1 MNGTI
6 LDYSVQTN
14 SGLITGDNGNRYN
27 FVGAE
32 WKDQAIPS
40 RGMRVDF
47 EAQGGDAVAIYSVMP
62 DPGAG
67 GIGGALDGLLGSE
80 RTKVVAGV
88 LGILLGWAGA
98 HKFYLG
104 IKQPAMIQ
112 LAVGGGG
119 LVLAL
124 VVANVFN
131 ALGIFGVGFIIG
143 LLLYGVGYIALMAAG
158 ILGLV
163 EGIIYL
169 TKSDEDFQTIYVTGR
184 KQWL

>member
-1 MNGTI
+1 MNGQI
-6 LDYSVQTN
+6 LDYSPQTN
-14 SGLITGDNGNRYN
+14 SGLIAGDDGNRYN

-32 WKDQAIPS
+32 WKDQAIPN

-47 EAQGGDAVAIYSVMP
+47 EAQGSDAVAIYRAMSAS
-62 DPGAG
+62 GA
-67 GIGGALDGLLGSE
+67 GIGGAIEGVMGSDK
-80 RTKVVAGV
+80 TKVVAGL
-88 LGILLGWAGA
+88 LGIFLGWAGV

-104 IKQPAMIQ
+104 IKRPATIQ

-124 VVANVFN
+124 IVANIFL
-131 ALGIFGVGFIIG
+131 ALGIFGIGVFIG
-143 LLLYGVGYIALMAAG
+143 LLLYAVGYIALMAAG

-169 TKSDEDFQTIYVTGR
+169 TKSDEDFQSIYVTGQ

>member
-1 MNGTI
+1 MNGQI
-6 LDYSVQTN
+6 LDYSPQTN
-14 SGLITGDNGNRYN
+14 SGLIAGDDGNRYN

-32 WKDQAIPS
+32 WKDQAIPN

-47 EAQGGDAVAIYSVMP
+47 EAQGSDAVAIYRAMSAS
-62 DPGAG
+62 GA
-67 GIGGALDGLLGSE
+67 GIGGAIEGVIGSDK
-80 RTKVVAGV
+80 TKVVAGL
-88 LGILLGWAGA
+88 LGIFLGWAGV

-104 IKQPAMIQ
+104 IKRPATIQ

-124 VVANVFN
+124 IVANIFL
-131 ALGIFGVGFIIG
+131 ALGIFGIGVFIG
-143 LLLYGVGYIALMAAG
+143 LLLYAVGYIALMAAG

-169 TKSDEDFQTIYVTGR
+169 TKSDEDFQSIYVTGQ

>member
-1 MNGTI
+1 MNGAI
-6 LDYSVQTN
+6 LDYSVQN
-14 SGLITGDNGNRYN
+14 SSGLITGDDGNRYN

-32 WKDQAIPS
+32 WKDQAIPN

-47 EAQGGDAVAIYSVMP
+47 EAQGGDAVAIYRAMP
-62 DPGAG
+62 APGAG
-67 GIGGALDGLLGSE
+67 GIGGALDSVLGSE

-104 IKQPAMIQ
+104 INRPAMIQ
-112 LAVGGGG
+112 LAVSGGG

-124 VVANVFN
+124 VVANIFIF
-131 ALGIFGVGFIIG
+131 LGIFGIG
-143 LLLYGVGYIALMAAG
+143 LFIGFLLYGVGYIALMAAG

-169 TKSDEDFQTIYVTGR
+169 TKSDEEFQTIYVTGQ